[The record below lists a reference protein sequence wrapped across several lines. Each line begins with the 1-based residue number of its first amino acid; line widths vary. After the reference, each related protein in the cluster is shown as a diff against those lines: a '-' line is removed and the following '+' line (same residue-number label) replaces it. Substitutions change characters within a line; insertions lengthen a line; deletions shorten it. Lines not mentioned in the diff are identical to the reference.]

1 MRMGNFRGV
10 DALCSPTMKTDR
22 PPIGIDHPTVVP
34 ENFVPPA
41 QRDASEENEQRA
53 RSRRDGDTA
62 DSQAERLDWW
72 LSGR

>member
-10 DALCSPTMKTDR
+10 DALCTSEMKADR

-41 QRDASEENEQRA
+41 HRDTSDENEQGS
-53 RSRRDGDTA
+53 RSRRKGDAA
-62 DSQAERLDWW
+62 DSETERLDWG